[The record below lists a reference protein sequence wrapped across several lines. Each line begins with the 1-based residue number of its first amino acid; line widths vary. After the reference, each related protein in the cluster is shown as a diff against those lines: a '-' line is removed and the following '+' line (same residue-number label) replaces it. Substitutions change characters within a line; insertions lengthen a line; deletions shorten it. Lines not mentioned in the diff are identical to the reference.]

1 MLDAF
6 KYHLQ
11 EHCSDLYSAKL
22 LIAISGGLDSVVL
35 AHLSRSSG
43 LDISF
48 AHCNFQLRETESD
61 DDALFVKQLAES
73 WKIDCFTKNFETSA
87 FAKAHSIST
96 QMAARELRY
105 SWFRELLDSKK
116 YDFVLTAHHKNDN
129 LETFLINIGRGTG
142 IEGLLGIPPK
152 NEKVVRPLLGF
163 SRDEILKYAQSNQIE
178 WREDRSNATD
188 NYVRNHLRHHAI
200 PSWEKA
206 QPNLLSGFGKTQEYL
221 QQTASLLKVYGVQLR
236 QQFQF
241 PIDSVMGPSGIGIDL
256 EKLESH
262 AEPNAVL
269 YVLLKEYG
277 FTAWEDVYDLR
288 TAQAGK
294 QIFSQTHRLLRDR
307 RSLEVYPVSIET
319 SETYQWE
326 STLVDISGGF
336 GTLKATEVQELD
348 NVSKQEIIVDA
359 DTLAFPLSIRKWKE
373 GDFFYPIG
381 MKGRKKLS
389 KYFKDEKLSL
399 VTKERLWLLCSAN
412 EIVWI
417 IDYRADNRFK
427 IQPTSKRLL
436 KITHTHEIP

>member
-11 EHCSDLYSAKL
+11 EHCSDLSSAKL
-22 LIAISGGLDSVVL
+22 LIAISGGLDSTVL
-35 AHLSRSSG
+35 AHLCRATN

-48 AHCNFQLRETESD
+48 AHCNFQLRDSESEG
-61 DDALFVKQLAES
+61 DALFVKQLAES
-73 WKIDCFTKNFETSA
+73 WKVHCLTKNFDTFA
-87 FAKAHSIST
+87 FAKAHSISI

-116 YDFVLTAHHKNDN
+116 YDFVLTAHHQNDN
-129 LETFLINIGRGTG
+129 LETFLINTGRGTG
-142 IEGLLGIPPK
+142 IEGLLGIPPQ

-163 SRDEILKYAQSNQIE
+163 SRDQILKYAQSNQIE

-188 NYVRNHLRHHAI
+188 NYLRNHLRHHAI
-200 PSWEKA
+200 PAWATA
-206 QPNLLSGFGKTQEYL
+206 QPNLLSGFTKTQEHL
-221 QQTASLLKVYGVQLR
+221 KQSASLLKVYGAQLR

-241 PIDSVMGPSGIGIDL
+241 PIDSLRGPSGIGIDL

-277 FTAWEDVYDLR
+277 FTAWEDVYNLR

-307 RSLEVYPVSIET
+307 TTLEVYPVTNNASK
-319 SETYQWE
+319 SYNWE
-326 STLVDISGGF
+326 SLLEGISGDF
-336 GTLKATEVQELD
+336 GMLKATEVQELD
-348 NVSKQEIIVDA
+348 KVSKQEIIVDA
-359 DTLAFPLSIRKWKE
+359 DMLAFPLSIRKWKE
-373 GDFFYPIG
+373 GDFFFPLG

-399 VTKERLWLLCSAN
+399 VTKEQIWLLCSAN

-436 KITHTHEIP
+436 KITHTNEIP

>member
-1 MLDAF
+1 M
-6 KYHLQ
+6 
-11 EHCSDLYSAKL
+11 
-22 LIAISGGLDSVVL
+22 VL
-35 AHLSRSSG
+35 AHLCQAAG
-43 LDISF
+43 LDIGF
-48 AHCNFQLRETESD
+48 AHCNFQLRDTESEG
-61 DDALFVKQLAES
+61 DAFFVKQLAEL
-73 WKIDCFTKNFETSA
+73 WKVDCLTKNFETSA

-105 SWFRELLDSKK
+105 SWFRELLATKK
-116 YDFVLTAHHKNDN
+116 YDFVLTAHHQNDS
-129 LETFLINIGRGTG
+129 LETILINTGRGSG
-142 IEGLLGIPPK
+142 IEGLLGIPPQ
-152 NEKVVRPLLGF
+152 NEQVVRPLLGF
-163 SRDEILKYAQSNQIE
+163 SKDEILKYAQSNHIE

-206 QPNLLSGFGKTQEYL
+206 QPNLLSGFRKTQEYL
-221 QQTASLLKVYGVQLR
+221 QQTAALLKVYGVQLR

-241 PIDSVMGPSGIGIDL
+241 PIDSLMGASGIGIDL

-262 AEPNAVL
+262 SEPNAVL

-277 FTAWEDVYDLR
+277 FTAWEDVYNLR

-307 RSLEVYPVSIET
+307 VSLEVYPVANIS
-319 SETYQWE
+319 SEIYQWE
-326 STLVDISGGF
+326 SVLEGISGGF

-348 NVSKQEIIVDA
+348 KVTKQEIIVDA
-359 DTLAFPLSIRKWKE
+359 NTLTFPLSIRKWKE
-373 GDFFYPIG
+373 GDFFYPLG
-381 MKGRKKLS
+381 MKGRKKLR

-399 VTKERLWLLCSAN
+399 VNKEQLWLLCSAN